1 MDIKLTLIL
10 ALFFLLFFGTVCWAL
25 YVWWKKVSFT
35 REKFA
40 FAGLAA
46 GLSLATF
53 VIISIYAQ
61 EPPYL
66 AIINIVKQLLDLP
79 YQTPQP
85 PTPEQY
91 FVSVVIVGALF
102 WLIIRL
108 HSGWSGAQSVNH
120 HNQLQKRESPSLWR
134 DSKLFLSRD
143 KALAIYDS
151 AKLFHRNVLEGA
163 SDSLTWHEQA
173 RDLVQLSNR
182 SSSYEFKDNAWH
194 DQAHCWIGAHKGTGE
209 TVVLACYDT
218 QPNDS
223 KLQKLFDHAAKVRH
237 HQQHTSEHIE
247 FIIALKEGDTDQTTE
262 LNGHSLRTVSESRL
276 LDDLVN
282 FNDYFRDLRKRVE
295 QDELTGSDLT
305 LSQVYS
311 ESPFKLSKD
320 DEALENLE
328 AFLNTWLTENSQRH
342 IALLG
347 EYGQGKSTN
356 SLMLSYH
363 LMQRFQQNPHSV
375 RIPLLLE
382 LRGKSPR
389 TLREDEL
396 LSTWAGRYG
405 IDTRALLKLLMAG
418 RLLLIFEGFD
428 EVDLSG
434 DADARI
440 EHFKILWNLCYPKAK
455 IMVTGRPNYF
465 LDDTELKAALGI
477 QDASLERPYCEA
489 VYLEPFNEK
498 QIEHS
503 LRQVNANIRNGIL
516 NLAVENERFYDIVS
530 RPSMLH
536 VVSVLWETENLAQYG
551 ERINSA
557 LVMDLFI
564 RHSLER
570 QGSKGQK
577 YDFTPPTASKA
588 KPNFMALSTAERVYF
603 MEGIATYMLVH
614 QLPNQINNKQ
624 LEEVVRLLFK
634 SIPDI
639 VSSNTDAQS
648 GEPRKPLRQRYDLE
662 CKPEEFQT
670 IFTDVR
676 TCGLLVPD
684 LSRSGSFK
692 FGHKSF
698 AEFLAG
704 KVFAQWSFRN
714 ELTDVEK
721 ISVCSLVNT
730 LDLTLSDVVHQL
742 EITAFSIEWI
752 AGKAKNHND
761 AAQLMFEL
769 LFRLHDMPKKLMII
783 IIKFSLTWVSYVRKC
798 YILNLITDLWATCCA
813 VCLEIISFPLLNSN
827 RSKLRSF
834 VLPLVV
840 VISQIVLIIFVYLI
854 TGHDE
859 FIKKISTYD
868 KTAFFLDF
876 QIQLLVV
883 LAALLVI
890 SGFVC
895 YELIQGYKDNQATT
909 TLWMRF
915 RIWHAICI
923 SANLERSA
931 LKNVI
936 SEQALCLLEE
946 VANQESNPWTIAES
960 LERLE
965 MDRDLGI

>member
-1 MDIKLTLIL
+1 MDTNFTITLNV
-10 ALFFLLFFGTVCWAL
+10 FFLLFFSTACFAL

-46 GLSLATF
+46 GLSLSLF

-66 AIINIVKQLLDLP
+66 AIINLVKEFLGLP

-85 PTPEQY
+85 PTPEQ
-91 FVSVVIVGALF
+91 SILSLLIVAALF

-108 HSGWSGAQSVNH
+108 HSNWSGAQSVNH
-120 HNQLQKRESPSLWR
+120 YEQLQKRESPNIFR
-134 DSKLFLSRD
+134 DSYLFFFHD
-143 KALAIYDS
+143 KSLAIYDS
-151 AKLFHRNVLEGA
+151 AKLFHRNALEGA

-182 SSSYEFKDNAWH
+182 SSSYEFQDNAWH
-194 DQAHCWIGAHKGTGE
+194 DHAHCWIGTHKGTGE

-218 QPNDS
+218 QPDDS
-223 KLQKLFDHAAKVRH
+223 ELQKLFEYAAKVRQ
-237 HQQHTSEHIE
+237 HQQHTSEKIE

-262 LNGHSLRTVSESRL
+262 LNGHYLRAVSESRL
-276 LDDLVN
+276 LDDLIN

-320 DEALENLE
+320 GAVQENLE
-328 AFLNTWLTENSQRH
+328 AFLNTWLTENSQRQ

-363 LMQRFQQNPHSV
+363 LMQRFQQNPYSV

-477 QDASLERPYCEA
+477 QEASLERPYCEA
-489 VYLEPFNEK
+489 VYLAPFNET

-503 LRQVNANIRNGIL
+503 LRQVSTNIRDGIL
-516 NLAVENERFYDIVS
+516 NLAARNPRFYDIVS

-536 VVSVLWETENLAQYG
+536 VVSVLWEKENLAQYG

-564 RHSLER
+564 RNSLER
-570 QGSKGQK
+570 QGGKGQK
-577 YDFTPPTASKA
+577 YDFTPPTASKT
-588 KPNFMALSTAERVYF
+588 KPNFMALSTAERTYF
-603 MEGIATYMLVH
+603 MEGIATYMLIH
-614 QLPNQINNKQ
+614 GLPNQISNKQ
-624 LEEVVRLLFK
+624 LEEVVRSLVN
-634 SIPDI
+634 SIPDK
-639 VSSNTDAQS
+639 VSSQTDAQS
-648 GEPRKPLRQRYDLE
+648 GESRKPLRQRYDLE
-662 CKPEEFQT
+662 HKPEEFQT

-704 KVFAQWSFRN
+704 KVFAQYRLRK
-714 ELTDVEK
+714 ELTGVAE
-721 ISVCSLVNT
+721 ISVCSLVNK
-730 LDLTLSDVVHQL
+730 LNLALRHVVSQR
-742 EITAFSIEWI
+742 ETMAFAVEWI
-752 AGKAKNHND
+752 AGKANNHND
-761 AAQLMFEL
+761 AAEIIFNL
-769 LFRLHDMPKKLMII
+769 LFKQYNYIRRFLGINLKICLRWMAYIENKKIFNMITNLYMI
-783 IIKFSLTWVSYVRKC
+783 FFNTFLGFANSEVPSVRIWRQCSSYIALSSFIFM
-798 YILNLITDLWATCCA
+798 ILNYLFNTDKVLADKTLY
-813 VCLEIISFPLLNSN
+813 VLKNSLFIISISFILAILLGTPS
-827 RSKLRSF
+827 S
-834 VLPLVV
+834 
-840 VISQIVLIIFVYLI
+840 IY
-854 TGHDE
+854 
-859 FIKKISTYD
+859 
-868 KTAFFLDF
+868 
-876 QIQLLVV
+876 
-883 LAALLVI
+883 
-890 SGFVC
+890 
-895 YELIQGYKDNQATT
+895 YELMYGYKKQENR
-909 TLWMRF
+909 LFWRIF
-915 RIWHAICI
+915 RVWHAICT
-923 SANLERSA
+923 AAHLERTA

-936 SEQALCLLEE
+936 GEKALCLLEE
-946 VANQESNPWTIAES
+946 VANQEPHPWTIAES

-965 MDRDLGI
+965 YRE